1 VTVSALGASTWY
13 GRALDALTGRDV
25 AVERQQAQGGEEE
38 RHQSGVSLDD
48 VTSPRAQRNLER
60 VAGTLEMEPEHL
72 LARLVA
78 GQDTRSLLSRS
89 GDAGYGTSIA
99 KSTAGGLAIDQYA

>member
-1 VTVSALGASTWY
+1 VDHRQAPAAEE
-13 GRALDALTGRDV
+13 GRP
-25 AVERQQAQGGEEE
+25 EP
-38 RHQSGVSLDD
+38 GVSLDD

-60 VAGTLEMEPEHL
+60 VAGSLGMDPEHL

-78 GQDTRSLLSRS
+78 GQDARSLLSGS

-99 KSTAGGLAIDQYA
+99 KSTTGGLAIDQYA

>member
-1 VTVSALGASTWY
+1 VTVSSVGGGTWY
-13 GRALDALTGRDV
+13 GRALGALTGRD
-25 AVERQQAQGGEEE
+25 AQPEE
-38 RHQSGVSLDD
+38 RPEAGVSLDD

-60 VAGTLEMEPEHL
+60 VAGSLGMEPEHL

-78 GQDTRSLLSRS
+78 GHDARLLLSRS

-99 KSTAGGLAIDQYA
+99 KSTTGGLAIDQYA